1 MMDKQKGDFIF
12 ECDSCGKVLQTDQAD
27 FGVARNMLRR
37 EGWSVRK
44 IGSDWV
50 HGCDKCGNPAGKELF

>member
-1 MMDKQKGDFIF
+1 MMD
-12 ECDSCGKVLQTDQAD
+12 
-27 FGVARNMLRR
+27 NLRR